1 MARQLAG
8 PFSLDVLTAA
18 KKALDKRSGS
28 TPGADLLAEINR
40 ILTAPAG
47 RAEARAAR
55 RASAAPPSVPDPAP
69 PLRRSAAAPGPEE
82 PEPGAATPSTAT
94 ATAPA
99 VPRPRRHARR
109 IDLLED

>member
-8 PFSLDVLTAA
+8 PFSLDVLAAA
-18 KKALDKRSGS
+18 KKALDRRSGS
-28 TPGADLLAEINR
+28 IPGADLLAEVNR
-40 ILTAPAG
+40 IMTAPSG

-55 RASAAPPSVPDPAP
+55 RASASPSSVPDPAP
-69 PLRRSAAAPGPEE
+69 LRLLAPVSEGEPK
-82 PEPGAATPSTAT
+82 PEPGAAAPSAAT

-99 VPRPRRHARR
+99 GPRPRRHARR